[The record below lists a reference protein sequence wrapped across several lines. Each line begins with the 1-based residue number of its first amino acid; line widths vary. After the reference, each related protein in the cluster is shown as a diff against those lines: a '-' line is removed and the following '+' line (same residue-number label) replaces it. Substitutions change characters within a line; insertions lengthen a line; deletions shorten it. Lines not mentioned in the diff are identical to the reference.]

1 MWHWHLQYHMAAQR
15 QNCINSVK
23 GLFSFSLRSI
33 HQKQKLL
40 LFFRKQSQHFSLLH
54 CVRATPKSKTLD
66 AHKSKIL
73 TEGSMK
79 EAVKVNSRLTGAIFL
94 FPNMAEPQ
102 RGFSMTVPS
111 ANQLGM
117 GKGKEADQE
126 HAYQTSS
133 ASGED
138 DWVLRFANENGFLSW
153 CRNSYLTTVVAIAM
167 MAEGT
172 TPLALQA
179 AEGAFFV
186 SGLNLTWGTYH
197 YIYNLLRLRRKMGM
211 SAVGALMYFS
221 MAVLHL
227 GLWFVVCTLF
237 LGYTDETADSK
248 LVGLEEKS
256 AAEQGDDV

>member
-1 MWHWHLQYHMAAQR
+1 ML
-15 QNCINSVK
+15 
-23 GLFSFSLRSI
+23 
-33 HQKQKLL
+33 
-40 LFFRKQSQHFSLLH
+40 SLLNRLFDINIDESYFP
-54 CVRATPKSKTLD
+54 CTNEIETWQEERVKLKTTFCGWLSD
-66 AHKSKIL
+66 SA
-73 TEGSMK
+73 
-79 EAVKVNSRLTGAIFL
+79 
-94 FPNMAEPQ
+94 Q

>member
-1 MWHWHLQYHMAAQR
+1 ML
-15 QNCINSVK
+15 
-23 GLFSFSLRSI
+23 
-33 HQKQKLL
+33 
-40 LFFRKQSQHFSLLH
+40 SLLNRLFDINIDESYFP
-54 CVRATPKSKTLD
+54 CTNEIETWQEERVKLKTTFCGWLSD
-66 AHKSKIL
+66 
-73 TEGSMK
+73 
-79 EAVKVNSRLTGAIFL
+79 
-94 FPNMAEPQ
+94 
-102 RGFSMTVPS
+102 S
-111 ANQLGM
+111 AQ
-117 GKGKEADQE
+117 
-126 HAYQTSS
+126 
-133 ASGED
+133 
-138 DWVLRFANENGFLSW
+138 VLRFANENGFLSW